1 MFLLSVV
8 VPAKHRVSE
17 VHYNPWTREQ
27 VPKNEKIAKSPP
39 MSMNL
44 RFLNVGSA
52 AALATTVTGI
62 PLQRHSSG
70 SEDVQRAARD

>member
-1 MFLLSVV
+1 
-8 VPAKHRVSE
+8 
-17 VHYNPWTREQ
+17 
-27 VPKNEKIAKSPP
+27 

-62 PLQRHSSG
+62 PLSTHDE
-70 SEDVQRAARD
+70 SEDGPGGGK

>member
-1 MFLLSVV
+1 
-8 VPAKHRVSE
+8 
-17 VHYNPWTREQ
+17 
-27 VPKNEKIAKSPP
+27 

-62 PLQRHSSG
+62 KCGRL
-70 SEDVQRAARD
+70 EDGRKVARDGNQNHNRVLIRSEFKIIRLKVVHRTKPLEVRTVV

>member
-1 MFLLSVV
+1 
-8 VPAKHRVSE
+8 
-17 VHYNPWTREQ
+17 
-27 VPKNEKIAKSPP
+27 

-62 PLQRHSSG
+62 PHSN
-70 SEDVQRAARD
+70 AAMDERQPV